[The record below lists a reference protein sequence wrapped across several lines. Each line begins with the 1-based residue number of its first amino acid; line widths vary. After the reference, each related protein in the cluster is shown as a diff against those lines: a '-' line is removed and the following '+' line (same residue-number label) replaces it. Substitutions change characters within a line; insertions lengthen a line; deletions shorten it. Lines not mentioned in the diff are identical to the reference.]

1 MAKPQMITTIQRM
14 LNEKEQNQIADKQ
27 AQQIIQVAT
36 KSSGMEI
43 TPAQKITLDSYANA
57 QHQVQMRSAVN
68 KSIKKI
74 LQERYYTPALVLREQ
89 RAQLALQEDQI
100 KTQIK
105 AKQKEQEYALLAP
118 KETVQNSESA
128 DYVSPEQL
136 ALLEQAYAGFS
147 MKKKLNIAKLAP
159 MLQYHTNMQ
168 DYPGGFVDPNYD
180 KQMRPLGKD
189 TNNITEF

>member
-1 MAKPQMITTIQRM
+1 MATPQMVSTIKRI
-14 LNEKEQNQIADKQ
+14 LNEKEQAMVADQQ
-27 AQQIIQVAT
+27 AQQTVAVAT
-36 KSSGMEI
+36 KVSGMNALPSAQVMQGVYQQQQYQASMQAQIAKNLEKI
-43 TPAQKITLDSYANA
+43 LAQK
-57 QHQVQMRSAVN
+57 
-68 KSIKKI
+68 
-74 LQERYYTPALVLREQ
+74 YYKPSDALTVQ